1 MRTASGIELRDLAIG
16 DAGWLIARHAETYAA
31 EEGFDISFEALV
43 ADVLARFIRSRDP
56 ARERA
61 FIAWKDGRR
70 IGSIFCV
77 RLTDEIAKIR
87 LFFLEPDMRGRGLG
101 RDLLQTCMGYARDK
115 DYRRMELWTLESA
128 HAAGALYLSSGFT
141 LVTSHPTHAFGREVV
156 EQEWEIVL

>member
-1 MRTASGIELRDLAIG
+1 MRTASGVELRDLAIG
-16 DAGWLIARHAETYAA
+16 DAGWIIARHAEVYAA

-43 ADVLARFIRSRDP
+43 ADVLARFIRSRDLS
-56 ARERA
+56 RERA

-87 LFFLEPDMRGRGLG
+87 LFFLDPDMRGRGIG
-101 RDLLQTCMGYARDK
+101 RELLQACMAYAREK
-115 DYRRMELWTLESA
+115 GYRRMELWT
-128 HAAGALYLSSGFT
+128 HASDRAAAALYFSAGFT
-141 LVTSHPTHAFGREVV
+141 LVTSHPTHAFGCEVV